1 MRKLIEIQ
9 LNIIQTEHVL
19 RKYNLSE
26 IMCINDVFEEK
37 ELVPDILGLLNNSA
51 HVDQEFRSP
60 SSWEISCLI
69 PFKLRAV

>member
-1 MRKLIEIQ
+1 MR
-9 LNIIQTEHVL
+9 
-19 RKYNLSE
+19 
-26 IMCINDVFEEK
+26 INDVIEEK